1 MDTCAVGGDKVNN
14 ALWRAR
20 EGGAVEALAAAGK
33 AVKTDVFIMLGI
45 NDVTM
50 RADSGTET
58 VISDV
63 VGGVFALATKLKTR
77 IQGDYTM
84 IHWLEVPMLPMYQ
97 IPGNEG
103 MREEAE
109 YINDTFRKISARFTW
124 LKVHGWGNEFLYHP
138 EWLISPNNVHLNTN
152 GYIVFARLL
161 RSLILQQKD
170 FEDGEVNPSKEK
182 SSMI

>member
-1 MDTCAVGGDKVNN
+1 MKN
-14 ALWRAR
+14 ALRRAGK
-20 EGGAVEALAAAGK
+20 GGAVEALAAAGR
-33 AVKTDVFIMLGI
+33 AVNTDVFIMLGI

-77 IQGDYTM
+77 IQGYYTR
-84 IHWLEVPMLPMYQ
+84 IHVLEVPMLPMYQ

-124 LKVHGWGNEFLYHP
+124 LKVHGWGNEFLHHP
-138 EWLISPNNVHLNTN
+138 QWLISRNDVHLNTK
-152 GYIVFARLL
+152 GYRVFARLL
-161 RSLILQQKD
+161 RSLILQKD

-182 SSMI
+182 SSVI